1 MADVTE
7 FSLTVNAE
15 LLNTLKYGLSQLP
28 GAAQRAAQAIDAA
41 LAQAVEAAKEPQ
53 GTDPAALNKQSNGNG
68 IDHYQD

>member
-28 GAAQRAAQAIDAA
+28 AAAQRAAQAIDAA
-41 LAQAVEAAKEPQ
+41 LAQAVEAAKGEPESAE
-53 GTDPAALNKQSNGNG
+53 PAPAPMAKTNGK
-68 IDHYQD
+68 HASV